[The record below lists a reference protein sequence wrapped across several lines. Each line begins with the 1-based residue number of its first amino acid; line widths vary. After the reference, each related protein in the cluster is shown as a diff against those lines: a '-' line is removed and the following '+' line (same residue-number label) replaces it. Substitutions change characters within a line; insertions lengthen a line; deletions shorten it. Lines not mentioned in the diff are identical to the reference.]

1 MHNRRNTSPES
12 SARQQG
18 VVLFL
23 SLVLLLVLTI
33 ISISA
38 VQTTSLEERMS
49 RNARDSMLA
58 FQAAESALRDAER
71 FIETVVSTV
80 PFTNAGANGLWT
92 IAPFGQPDRWADA
105 DIWGDA
111 RSMPAPTPIDGVA
124 EPPRYII
131 EHVASVLRDE
141 NAYQVN
147 DPYSGATVDQIEIF
161 RVTARG
167 VGGSTNAQV
176 LLQTT
181 YGRILE

>member
-1 MHNRRNTSPES
+1 MPSPES
-12 SARQQG
+12 RSRQQG

-38 VQTTSLEERMS
+38 VQTTSLEERMA

-71 FIETVVSTV
+71 SIETVVSTV
-80 PFTNAGANGLWT
+80 PFTDGGANGLWT
-92 IAPFGQPDRWADA
+92 IAPFGQPDRWIDA

-111 RSMPAPTPIDGVA
+111 RSVQAPTQIDGVA
-124 EPPRYII
+124 DQPRFIV

-141 NAYQVN
+141 NAYQVT
-147 DPYSGATVDQIEIF
+147 DPYSGTTVDQIEIF

-167 VGGSTNAQV
+167 VGGSENAQV

>member
-1 MHNRRNTSPES
+1 MPSQRSFS
-12 SARQQG
+12 SQQG

-49 RNARDSMLA
+49 RNARDSVLA

-80 PFTNAGANGLWT
+80 PFTDAGTNGLWT
-92 IAPFGQPDRWADA
+92 IAPFTQPDRWTDP
-105 DIWGDA
+105 DIWDDA
-111 RSMPAPTPIDGVA
+111 RSVEVPTEIDGVA
-124 EPPRYII
+124 EQPRYIV

-147 DPYSGATVDQIEIF
+147 DPYSGTAVDRIEIF
-161 RVTARG
+161 RVTALG
-167 VGGSTNAQV
+167 IGGSTNAQV

-181 YGRILE
+181 YGRILD